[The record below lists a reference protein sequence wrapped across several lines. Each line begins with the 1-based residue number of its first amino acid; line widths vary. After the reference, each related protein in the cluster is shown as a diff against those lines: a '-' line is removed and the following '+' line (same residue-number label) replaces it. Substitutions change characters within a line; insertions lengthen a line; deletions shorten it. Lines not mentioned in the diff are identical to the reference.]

1 MPTQKRDA
9 RRNYIDL
16 LSDKGE
22 ENTLT
27 QGQPTR
33 THPLRDYLR
42 ELVMGMLK
50 TRDGAR

>member
-16 LSDKGE
+16 LSDEGE
-22 ENTLT
+22 QNTLT
-27 QGQPTR
+27 QGQPAR

-42 ELVMGMLK
+42 ELVTGMLK
-50 TRDGAR
+50 ARDGAR

>member
-1 MPTQKRDA
+1 MPAQKREA

-16 LSDKGE
+16 VTDERDQNRLVK
-22 ENTLT
+22 
-27 QGQPTR
+27 GQPVQA
-33 THPLRDYLR
+33 HPLKDYLR